1 MNFCCAQVNKQCQA
15 AQISG
20 SVKLMNH
27 LALRQTLN
35 SEDKTSET
43 LSCAEACPE
52 SQMRWFPERA
62 DSMDAGGRFN
72 MALESKSE
80 HVCVHT
86 QLLFSSGMM
95 LESERLSSDPNP
107 FVALCV

>member
-1 MNFCCAQVNKQCQA
+1 MNFCFAQVNKQRQA

-43 LSCAEACPE
+43 LS
-52 SQMRWFPERA
+52 RA
-62 DSMDAGGRFN
+62 IPPPKR
-72 MALESKSE
+72 ALHLK
-80 HVCVHT
+80 
-86 QLLFSSGMM
+86 
-95 LESERLSSDPNP
+95 
-107 FVALCV
+107 